1 MTTMTANK
9 RYFGRGHGRRWGTSG
24 AVDVFGS
31 CPARGGIW
39 RQHALKRLAASEK
52 CLPLRA
58 TNGPRTS
65 EDLEFPENYFEVV
78 TSLEA
83 GVAARCSARLSCST
97 CWVQSAISSSRALI
111 LRASRKFFWSLC

>member
-1 MTTMTANK
+1 MTPMTANK
-9 RYFGRGHGRRWGTSG
+9 IYFGRGHARRWGTSG

-65 EDLEFPENYFEVV
+65 EDLEFPENYFEAV

-83 GVAARCSARLSCST
+83 GEAGRGLGGVFCYRR
-97 CWVQSAISSSRALI
+97 WVPSAILSYTVLISRAGSE
-111 LRASRKFFWSLC
+111 R